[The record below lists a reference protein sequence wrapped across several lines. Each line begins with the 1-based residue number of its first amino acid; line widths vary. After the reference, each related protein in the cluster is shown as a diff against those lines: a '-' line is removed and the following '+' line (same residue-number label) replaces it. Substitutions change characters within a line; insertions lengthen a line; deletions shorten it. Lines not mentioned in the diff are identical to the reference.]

1 MASDDDGKSKT
12 EYNDHD
18 VIPLEVDV
26 SLSMPYLG
34 TILILSLSFVMLY
47 ESDSIII
54 GCMVPI
60 LGLTVF
66 ALFLA
71 DKLGPGV
78 LKGMKLPLSFAV
90 PLSII
95 SYFNEYKNGCFSF
108 FDSGCS
114 YPSYYALP
122 KAFGAAFGIGFLL
135 YGLNKQTEGQK
146 SYGFGIFIGT
156 LISTLIFLM
165 ATIYGWSSD

>member
-1 MASDDDGKSKT
+1 MASDGEEKSET
-12 EYNDHD
+12 ENNDQD
-18 VIPLEVDV
+18 VIPLEVDS

-34 TILILSLSFVMLY
+34 TLLILSLSFVMLY

-66 ALFLA
+66 ALFLTE
-71 DKLGPGV
+71 KLGSGV

-95 SYFNEYKNGCFSF
+95 SYFNENKNGCFSF
-108 FDSGCS
+108 YDGGCS
-114 YPSYYALP
+114 YPSYYELP
-122 KAFGAAFGIGFLL
+122 KAFGAAFGVGFLL
-135 YGLNKQTEGQK
+135 YGIIKQTKGEK